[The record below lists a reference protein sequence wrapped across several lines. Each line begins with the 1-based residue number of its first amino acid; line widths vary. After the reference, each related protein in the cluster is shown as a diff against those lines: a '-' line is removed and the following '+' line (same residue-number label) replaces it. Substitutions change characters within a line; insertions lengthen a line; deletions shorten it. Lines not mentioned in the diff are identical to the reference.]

1 MHSMTTRLKTR
12 QQENKKNPRF
22 IMVIDTE
29 TTGLLPKDMP
39 QLGLIKEDELQSF
52 PYITQLSYI
61 IYDIA
66 EKKIVTHYDSYIKI
80 PKYVE
85 ISEIVTKITGITREN
100 CDAGVDIV
108 VALNRLY
115 DAYKTCDCI
124 VAHNMWFDSR
134 MIRLECRRHYKQL
147 PYIKM
152 TQIMFYNSEK
162 NHVNIQCTMFE
173 GTKYCSLKKWPR
185 LANLYK
191 LLFEEDIES
200 YGIPLHNSLVDV
212 LVCQRCYL
220 KVYQNIEIGNS
231 EFEEYIKVTNV
242 PLMPRESIMM

>member
-22 IMVIDTE
+22 AMIIDTE
-29 TTGLLPKDMP
+29 TTGLLPKNMQ
-39 QLGLIKEDELQSF
+39 QLGLIKEEELKEM

-61 IYDIA
+61 IYDIVD
-66 EKKIVTHYDSYIKI
+66 KTIVGHYDTYIKI
-80 PKYVE
+80 PKHVE
-85 ISEIVTKITGITREN
+85 ISEIVTKITGITREK
-100 CDAGVDIV
+100 CDTGVDIV
-108 VALNRLY
+108 VALNQLY
-115 DAYKTCDCI
+115 DAYKGCDCI
-124 VAHNMWFDSR
+124 IAHNMWFDSR
-134 MIRLECRRHYKQL
+134 MIRLECRRHYKKL

-152 TQIMFYNSEK
+152 TKIMFYNSDK

-185 LANLYK
+185 LANLYQ

-212 LVCQRCYL
+212 LVCLRCYL
-220 KVYQNIEIGNS
+220 KIYQNIEIDKS
-231 EFEEYIKVTNV
+231 EFEKYIEQLNIKGT
-242 PLMPRESIMM
+242 

>member
-1 MHSMTTRLKTR
+1 MHYMNTRLKTR

-22 IMVIDTE
+22 AMIIDTE

-39 QLGLIKEDELQSF
+39 QLGLIKDEELQKL
-52 PYITQLSYI
+52 PHITQFSYI
-61 IYDIA
+61 IYDILD
-66 EKKIVTHYDSYIKI
+66 KTIVDYYDTYIKI

-85 ISEIVTKITGITREN
+85 ISEIVTKITGITREK
-100 CDAGVDIV
+100 CDNGVDIV
-108 VALNRLY
+108 VALNHLY
-115 DAYKTCDCI
+115 DAYKTCHCI
-124 VAHNMWFDSR
+124 IAHNMWFDSK
-134 MIRLECRRHYKQL
+134 MIRLECRRHYKKL

-152 TQIMFYNSEK
+152 TKMFYNSDN

-185 LANLYK
+185 LANLYQ

-212 LVCQRCYL
+212 LVCLRCYL
-220 KVYQNIEIGNS
+220 KVYLNIEIDKS
-231 EFEEYIKVTNV
+231 DFEKYIQQLHLCSFNDV
-242 PLMPRESIMM
+242 